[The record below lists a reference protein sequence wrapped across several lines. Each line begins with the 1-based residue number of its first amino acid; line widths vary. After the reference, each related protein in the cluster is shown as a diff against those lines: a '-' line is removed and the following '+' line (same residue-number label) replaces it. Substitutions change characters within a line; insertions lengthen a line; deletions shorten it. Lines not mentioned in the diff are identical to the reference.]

1 MRGFI
6 LEQVKL
12 GMSLFSA
19 QSEAKREQ
27 RLLSTKLVCVWY
39 IYIYMYLGEE
49 KGGVLVS
56 RMFTRTIEAI
66 RGAFMAC
73 SKFNSDM
80 INIAALHPPTHEH
93 V

>member
-1 MRGFI
+1 MCG
-6 LEQVKL
+6 
-12 GMSLFSA
+12 
-19 QSEAKREQ
+19 
-27 RLLSTKLVCVWY
+27 
-39 IYIYMYLGEE
+39 IY
-49 KGGVLVS
+49 GVLVS

-80 INIAALHPPTHEH
+80 INIAALHPPTYADEH

>member
-1 MRGFI
+1 MPRVRQR
-6 LEQVKL
+6 ENSDWCQ
-12 GMSLFSA
+12 
-19 QSEAKREQ
+19 QSW
-27 RLLSTKLVCVWY
+27 SVCG

>member
-39 IYIYMYLGEE
+39 IYIYVFGRGE
-49 KGGVLVS
+49 GWGFGFQDVY
-56 RMFTRTIEAI
+56 T
-66 RGAFMAC
+66 
-73 SKFNSDM
+73 N
-80 INIAALHPPTHEH
+80 H
-93 V
+93 

>member
-1 MRGFI
+1 MPRVRQR
-6 LEQVKL
+6 ENRDCCQ
-12 GMSLFSA
+12 
-19 QSEAKREQ
+19 QSW
-27 RLLSTKLVCVWY
+27 SVCG

-56 RMFTRTIEAI
+56 RMFTQTIESI

-80 INIAALHPPTHEH
+80 INIAALHPPTYADEH

>member
-1 MRGFI
+1 
-6 LEQVKL
+6 
-12 GMSLFSA
+12 
-19 QSEAKREQ
+19 
-27 RLLSTKLVCVWY
+27 
-39 IYIYMYLGEE
+39 MYLGEE

>member
-1 MRGFI
+1 MPRVRQR
-6 LEQVKL
+6 ENRDCCQ
-12 GMSLFSA
+12 
-19 QSEAKREQ
+19 QSW
-27 RLLSTKLVCVWY
+27 SVCGIN

-56 RMFTRTIEAI
+56 RMFTRTIESI

-80 INIAALHPPTHEH
+80 INIAALHPPTYADEH